1 MIVPYTTERRA
12 DTGVTNVTLGMWLF
26 IASEVML
33 FGALFSAYALLSMS
47 APSWPAGRDI
57 LSLPLGVTN
66 TMVLMS
72 VTTLAWRARALP
84 PAGAKQLL
92 RLASLLALVF
102 LAVKAVEYANDVAT
116 GLVPRANTFLAMY
129 FALTGLHA
137 LHVIAG
143 LVANFW
149 VMAGATRV
157 GRDLTAGRTWAVG
170 IYWVFVD
177 IVWLIIF
184 GLMYL
189 L

>member
-1 MIVPYTTERRA
+1 MEIPYTVAARP
-12 DTGVTNVTLGMWLF
+12 DTGLNNGKIGIWLF
-26 IASEVML
+26 LASEVML
-33 FGALFSAYALLSMS
+33 FGALFSAYALLSTS
-47 APSWPAGRDI
+47 APSWPSGRDI

-84 PAGAKQLL
+84 PTAAKQLL

-102 LAVKAVEYANDVAT
+102 LAVKVVEYANDIAT
-116 GLVPRANTFLAMY
+116 GLVPRASTFLAMY

-143 LVANFW
+143 LVANIW

-157 GRDLTAGRTWAVG
+157 GKDLTAGRTWAVG

>member
-1 MIVPYTTERRA
+1 MTVPYTTERRV
-12 DTGVTNVTLGMWLF
+12 DTGMTNVTLGVWLF

-33 FGALFSAYALLSMS
+33 FGALFSAYALLRVS
-47 APSWPAGRDI
+47 APAWPSGRDI

-72 VTTLAWRARALP
+72 VTTLAWRARALA
-84 PAGAKQLL
+84 PAAATQLL

-102 LAVKAVEYANDVAT
+102 LVVKGVEYANDIAT
-116 GLVPRANTFLAMY
+116 GLVPRASTFLAMY

-143 LVANFW
+143 LVANIW
-149 VMAGATRV
+149 AMAGASRV
-157 GRDLTAGRTWAVG
+157 SAGQTAGRAWALS

-177 IVWLIIF
+177 IVWLTIF
-184 GLMYL
+184 VLMYL
-189 L
+189 S